1 MAYADR
7 DVGGSR
13 IVASVIVAIILAAL
27 GYVFVTGLAYQY
39 IKKKAEEMSTFDIE
53 EPPPP
58 PEEVPPPPPPPDSP
72 VPPPPTTVVVQK
84 PIVQV
89 PAPAPN
95 INLSNVI
102 PPSQPPTPPA
112 PPAPP
117 APPPPPPP
125 PAISKAAAAR
135 GNPGSW
141 VTNDDYPP
149 SALRAGEQ
157 GSVGIS
163 FAVNAQGRIEGC
175 SVTSSSGSSALDQA
189 TCRLVE
195 RRGRYSPALDAA
207 GNPVHGGRKSLRFRW
222 QIQE

>member
-13 IVASVIVAIILAAL
+13 VVAIVVVAVILAVT
-27 GYVFVTGLAYQY
+27 GYAFVTGLAYQY
-39 IKKKAEEMSTFDIE
+39 IKKTTEKMDVFDIE

-58 PEEVPPPPPPPDSP
+58 PEEVPPPPPPDTP

-89 PAPAPN
+89 PSPP
-95 INLSNVI
+95 IQIDMSTRI

-125 PAISKAAAAR
+125 PRIAKPLQAR
-135 GNPGSW
+135 GQANW
-141 VTNDDYPP
+141 VTDADYPP
-149 SALRAGEQ
+149 AALRSGDQ
-157 GSVGIS
+157 GTLGFRLAVGPD
-163 FAVNAQGRIEGC
+163 GRVTDC
-175 SVTSSSGSSALDQA
+175 TVTSSSGSSLLDSTA
-189 TCRLVE
+189 CRLLQ
-195 RRGRYSPALDAA
+195 RRARFSAAEDAN
-207 GNPVHGGRKSLRFRW
+207 GNKISATFASRFTWR
-222 QIQE
+222 IPEN

>member
-1 MAYADR
+1 MA
-7 DVGGSR
+7 
-13 IVASVIVAIILAAL
+13 IVVVSIILALL
-27 GYVFVTGLAYQY
+27 GYVFVTGLAQKF
-39 IKKKAEEMSTFDIE
+39 IREQAEEMEVFDVQ

-58 PEEVPPPPPPPDSP
+58 PEEVPPPPPPPDTP

-89 PAPAPN
+89 PAPPPPV
-95 INLSNVI
+95 SVSSVI

-135 GNPGSW
+135 GSPSSW

-149 SALRAGEQ
+149 AAIRSGDQ
-157 GSVGIS
+157 GSVGVS
-163 FAVNAQGRIEGC
+163 FTINTQGRVENC
-175 SVTSSSGSSALDQA
+175 QVTSSSGSSLLDRT
-189 TCRLVE
+189 TCQLVT
-195 RRGRYSPALDAA
+195 RRGRYTAAKDAA
-207 GNPVHGGRKSLRFRW
+207 GSPITSRASLRFRW
-222 QIQE
+222 VLPE